1 MAVLIASLNF
11 YPGLYCSSHVLDE
24 AERSLHDAL
33 CVLASTVKD
42 CRVVWGGG
50 WPEML
55 MAQQVDELARK
66 TPGKKSIA
74 IEAFGTALRAIPSI
88 ISDNA
93 GLDSA
98 DLVSKL
104 RAAHFNTDSRAG
116 IDVITG
122 TVRVLTPSVTLHP
135 DQLPI
140 AYRNG
145 KLHDTKLPVMQLA
158 L

>member
-1 MAVLIASLNF
+1 VDSRVSDALQSDYATRIF
-11 YPGLYCSSHVLDE
+11 CSSHVLDE

-42 CRVVWGGG
+42 SRVVWGGG

-66 TPGKKSIA
+66 TPGKKALA
-74 IEAFGTALRAIPSI
+74 IGAFAEALRAIPSI

-98 DLVSKL
+98 ELVSEL
-104 RAAHFNTDSRAG
+104 RAAHFDKDSRAG

-122 TVRVLTPSVTLHP
+122 TVCYTVLFSS
-135 DQLPI
+135 
-140 AYRNG
+140 G
-145 KLHDTKLPVMQLA
+145 
-158 L
+158 